1 MLEYAG
7 SQRAGLRNEREAP
20 HLLSVARSLD
30 WVLFVGV
37 AALVLVGL
45 WGVAGV
51 TKFAGSRAAGSA
63 KPITRIDIKYDLTS
77 ERHPRVWVELDT
89 EPTGEP
95 DAPYESY
102 ARHL

>member
-7 SQRAGLRNEREAP
+7 SQRAGLRNERDAP

-51 TKFAGSRAAGSA
+51 T
-63 KPITRIDIKYDLTS
+63 
-77 ERHPRVWVELDT
+77 
-89 EPTGEP
+89 
-95 DAPYESY
+95 
-102 ARHL
+102 